1 MPSLVDIF
9 NPSFFM
15 FLGILVLVAA
25 LLVVYFESKMREQ
38 NHKMA
43 SMLSLITCIA
53 EEMNDIKSQPRVGGS
68 YPIQP
73 FNSNSNSN
81 SNLETSNINN
91 THIITTD
98 LIQVSDDSDSE
109 SDNDSEHSGSD
120 NDSESG
126 SDSDSDSDND
136 SVKEVI
142 EIGEHSDIKVF
153 KLNISSMNNIDE
165 NNNVDDLAD
174 LADLNN
180 LDELDDLDE
189 EHFSDDSVSVD
200 SNEDNEDN
208 EEKNTEEQKNEE
220 INILDLNLKS
230 INISNLEEVKNSN
243 SIDYKKFTLNKLR
256 STVVEKGL
264 VDDSSK
270 LKKNELLKLL
280 GCSNE

>member
-43 SMLSLITCIA
+43 SMLSLVTCIA

-68 YPIQP
+68 YPNQS
-73 FNSNSNSN
+73 FNPNSN

-98 LIQVSDDSDSE
+98 LIQVSDDSDSDSEE
-109 SDNDSEHSGSD
+109 SDSNSESGSD
-120 NDSESG
+120 NDSNSNSDSG
-126 SDSDSDSDND
+126 SEDSD

-165 NNNVDDLAD
+165 NNNVDDLD
-174 LADLNN
+174 DLNN
-180 LDELDDLDE
+180 LDDLDDLDE
-189 EHFSDDSVSVD
+189 DHFSDDSVSVD
-200 SNEDNEDN
+200 SNEDNE
-208 EEKNTEEQKNEE
+208 EKNTEEHKNEE

-230 INISNLEEVKNSN
+230 INISNLEEVKNPN

-256 STVVEKGL
+256 TTVVEKGL

>member
-73 FNSNSNSN
+73 FNSN
-81 SNLETSNINN
+81 LETSNINNINN

-98 LIQVSDDSDSE
+98 LIQVSDDSDS
-109 SDNDSEHSGSD
+109 SSE
-120 NDSESG
+120 
-126 SDSDSDSDND
+126 DSDSDSDNDSQDNDSQDSDSEND

-142 EIGEHSDIKVF
+142 EIGEQSDIKVF

-165 NNNVDDLAD
+165 NNNVDDLDELDA
-174 LADLNN
+174 LNN
-180 LDELDDLDE
+180 LDNLDDLDDLDE
-189 EHFSDDSVSVD
+189 DHFSDDSVSVD
-200 SNEDNEDN
+200 SNE
-208 EEKNTEEQKNEE
+208 EKNDTEEQKNEE

-243 SIDYKKFTLNKLR
+243 NIDYKKFTLSKLR

-264 VDDSSK
+264 IDDSSK

>member
-73 FNSNSNSN
+73 FNSNFNPN

-98 LIQVSDDSDSE
+98 LIQVSDDSDSD
-109 SDNDSEHSGSD
+109 SDNDSEDSGSD
-120 NDSESG
+120 NDSQ
-126 SDSDSDSDND
+126 DSDSDSEND

-142 EIGEHSDIKVF
+142 EIGEQSDIKVL

-165 NNNVDDLAD
+165 NNNVDDLDD
-174 LADLNN
+174 LDGLNN

-189 EHFSDDSVSVD
+189 DHFSDDSVSVD
-200 SNEDNEDN
+200 SNEDKND
-208 EEKNTEEQKNEE
+208 EEQNNDEQKNEE

-243 SIDYKKFTLNKLR
+243 NIDYKKFTLNKLR